1 MAAVCSY
8 DVTYSRDLQLY
19 KRTIKPEDSIY
30 MYSGTYIANLYTTKS
45 SV

>member
-8 DVTYSRDLQLY
+8 DVTYTHDLQSY
-19 KRTIKPEDSIY
+19 KRAIKPEGSIY
-30 MYSGTYIANLYTTKS
+30 MYSGTYITNLYTTKS